1 MEGDDTNKI
10 HQYIEFIVT
19 GNRQTYNVAFDVR
32 GKIES
37 VLQEKHHYMHTLN
50 TMQDELE
57 RLFNN
62 ILFLQV
68 SEIIVPEIV
77 TVWNNLVSDFT
88 FNEPWTPLNWLYL
101 KDKLNELLKSPTIVD
116 VLRFRQLDFET
127 ISQND
132 AM

>member
-1 MEGDDTNKI
+1 M
-10 HQYIEFIVT
+10 
-19 GNRQTYNVAFDVR
+19 
-32 GKIES
+32 
-37 VLQEKHHYMHTLN
+37 
-50 TMQDELE
+50 E

-68 SEIIVPEIV
+68 SEIIAPEIV

-88 FNEPWTPLNWLYL
+88 FNEPWVPLNWLYL

-132 AM
+132 AMQMSRRKDEFLKELDKELDKNSTGFIYKYCKGDQKNKELMYSLINNK

>member
-1 MEGDDTNKI
+1 M
-10 HQYIEFIVT
+10 
-19 GNRQTYNVAFDVR
+19 
-32 GKIES
+32 
-37 VLQEKHHYMHTLN
+37 
-50 TMQDELE
+50 E

-88 FNEPWTPLNWLYL
+88 FNEPWVPLNWLYL

-132 AM
+132 AMQMSRRKDEFLKELDKELDEDSTGFIYKYCKGDQKNKKLMYSLINNK

>member
-1 MEGDDTNKI
+1 M
-10 HQYIEFIVT
+10 
-19 GNRQTYNVAFDVR
+19 
-32 GKIES
+32 
-37 VLQEKHHYMHTLN
+37 
-50 TMQDELE
+50 E

-88 FNEPWTPLNWLYL
+88 FNEPWVPLNWLYL